1 MGSGRKQE
9 GKNKEPTLPFAS
21 FHYPIVKM
29 YKQEIER
36 IKPFQKTYDFY
47 FFLNLMQNNENQKY
61 QLQNYLRSTI

>member
-9 GKNKEPTLPFAS
+9 GKNKEPALPFAS

-36 IKPFQKTYDFY
+36 KNQSKKLIIFI
-47 FFLNLMQNNENQKY
+47 FFKFNAK
-61 QLQNYLRSTI
+61 

>member
-9 GKNKEPTLPFAS
+9 GKNKEPALPFAS

-47 FFLNLMQNNENQKY
+47 FFFLFILNLIQNNENQKY
-61 QLQNYLRSTI
+61 QPYHYY